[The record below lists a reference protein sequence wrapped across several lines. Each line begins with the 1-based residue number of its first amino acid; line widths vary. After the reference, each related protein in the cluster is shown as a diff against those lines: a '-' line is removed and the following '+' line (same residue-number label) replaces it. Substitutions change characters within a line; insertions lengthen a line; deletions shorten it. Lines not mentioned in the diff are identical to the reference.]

1 VVALPVKRRLQ
12 SRLAAIVHSNA
23 TKRFGVLPGIN
34 VLAADNFVPLAGSRV
49 GLVTNQAGREL
60 AGRRSIDVL
69 VSASSVQLVAI
80 FSPEHGLDADREGD
94 IESGRDAQT
103 GLPVYSLY
111 GAVRRPLNT
120 MLAGVDGLVI
130 DLQDVGARFYTYVT
144 TMAYVMEEAARRRL
158 KVVVLDRPNPI
169 GPAGVRGPV
178 LERDLCSFTGYFPM
192 PVQHG
197 MTLGELAIM
206 FNAENHIGA
215 DLTVIPMRHYHRNLW
230 YDETGLNWVNPS
242 PNLKSL
248 DATILYPGVALIEYA
263 NMSVGRGTPTPFELV
278 GAPWIDHLIFAS
290 YLQGRQIGGVRF
302 SPAEFTPVDD
312 RYAGKPCHGVR
323 ILLADRAALNAPRL
337 GIELAAALHRLY
349 PDQVT
354 IRDALHL
361 IGSRDILVAIEAGE
375 DPRAIESRW
384 LPALQA
390 FEAVRIKYLLY

>member
-1 VVALPVKRRLQ
+1 
-12 SRLAAIVHSNA
+12 LAAIVHSNA
-23 TKRFGVLPGIN
+23 TRFGVLPGID
-34 VLAADNFVPLAGSRV
+34 VLAADNFVPVAGSRV
-49 GLVTNQAGREL
+49 GLVTNQAGRDI

-69 VSASSVQLVAI
+69 LSASSVQLVAI
-80 FSPEHGLDADREGD
+80 FSPEHGLDGERDGD

-111 GAVRRPLNT
+111 GAVRRPLDT
-120 MLAGVDGLVI
+120 MLAGLDGLVI
-130 DLQDVGARFYTYVT
+130 DLQDVGARFYTYAT

-158 KVVVLDRPNPI
+158 NVVVLDRPNPI

-192 PVQHG
+192 PVLHG

-215 DLTVIPMRHYHRNLW
+215 NLKVIPMRHYHRNLW
-230 YDETGLNWVNPS
+230 FDQTGLKWFNPS

-248 DATILYPGVALIEYA
+248 YTTILYPGVALIEHA
-263 NMSVGRGTPTPFELV
+263 NMSVGRGTAAPFELV
-278 GAPWIDHLIFAS
+278 GAPWVVDRLNLAS

-323 ILLADRAALNAPRL
+323 ILLADRTALNAPRL
-337 GIELAAALHRLY
+337 GIELIAALHRLY
-349 PDQVT
+349 PDQFTV
-354 IRDALHL
+354 RDTLRL
-361 IGSRDILVAIEAGE
+361 IGSRDILAAIEAGQ
-375 DPRAIESRW
+375 DPSAIESRW

-390 FEAVRIKYLLY
+390 FETVRIKYLLY